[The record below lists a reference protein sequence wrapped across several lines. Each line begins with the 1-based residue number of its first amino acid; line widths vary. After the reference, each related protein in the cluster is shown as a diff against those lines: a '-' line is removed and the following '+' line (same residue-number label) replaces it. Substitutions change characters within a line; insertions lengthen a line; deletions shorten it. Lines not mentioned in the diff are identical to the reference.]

1 MKPCRLLRLRTGRSF
16 GYISRFP
23 AHTSRRPSDGALV
36 GQQVRILV
44 SGAAAACSRSD
55 VAVVVEL
62 DDIAEILRQQVGDA
76 ERDVV
81 VAEFGDLRHCQR
93 VRYDSAFRFV
103 LYRDGF
109 SREVVGPRGFE
120 HHRVFALGVGRELA
134 DVRAVVEQRAFG
146 AVRVIFPTASPSVAV
161 PLSAGSEK
169 FRRV

>member
-1 MKPCRLLRLRTGRSF
+1 M
-16 GYISRFP
+16 
-23 AHTSRRPSDGALV
+23 
-36 GQQVRILV
+36 RILV

-146 AVRVIFPTASPSVAV
+146 GGEGDLSDRLAQRRRTLVRRQREVQTRVIAADGGNVV
-161 PLSAGSEK
+161 GD
-169 FRRV
+169 RRI